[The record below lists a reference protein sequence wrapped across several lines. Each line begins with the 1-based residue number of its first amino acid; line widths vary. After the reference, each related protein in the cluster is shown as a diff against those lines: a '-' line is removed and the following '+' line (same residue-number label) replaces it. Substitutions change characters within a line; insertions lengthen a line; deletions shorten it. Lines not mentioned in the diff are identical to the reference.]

1 MLLTLIRSFYR
12 LWKTSIR
19 CGGTRLIEDQAY
31 GLETSSMPYFI
42 GTIVS
47 LGNVSSELHREFLY
61 ENDVYLFNTSF
72 LAGLFWVF

>member
-1 MLLTLIRSFYR
+1 
-12 LWKTSIR
+12 
-19 CGGTRLIEDQAY
+19 
-31 GLETSSMPYFI
+31 MPYFI